1 MWRSN
6 ALATPVATVEMKVEA
21 VESCICICEDVSNTK
36 PVTQWLHFASELTQ
50 TAKTQPQESPHLP
63 APEPIDVPR
72 SSLEQI
78 FAHARESFP
87 NECCGWITGDKDSNT
102 AGGVRRAIN
111 AYEPET
117 HPTAKDRTAQTAFV
131 ISDQDLLD
139 LNHTLDDDVRPRIIY
154 HSHPNGMAYLS
165 DIDRSVATSPWG
177 GEPAFPVQQLVIGID
192 AEAVR
197 ETSLFAWS
205 EDEDGFVQ
213 IARFDGARI

>member
-1 MWRSN
+1 M
-6 ALATPVATVEMKVEA
+6 
-21 VESCICICEDVSNTK
+21 
-36 PVTQWLHFASELTQ
+36 
-50 TAKTQPQESPHLP
+50 P
-63 APEPIDVPR
+63 APQPIDVPR

-117 HPTAKDRTAQTAFV
+117 HPTAKNRTAQTAFV

-154 HSHPNGMAYLS
+154 HSHPNGRAYFSETDKANAS
-165 DIDRSVATSPWG
+165 DPWG
-177 GEPAFPVQQLVIGID
+177 DGPAYPVQQIVVGID
-192 AEAVR
+192 GNSVVEAR
-197 ETSLFAWS
+197 LFAWDGDA
-205 EDEDGFVQ
+205 EDFVE
-213 IARFDGARI
+213 IALFEGLDI